1 MNSSHTFEQR
11 KGACAAAHFER
22 EEDLSRGEVRGAM
35 DAQEQQHA
43 LKGRQKLEEVRRK
56 KAAAAAAGSGQV
68 LTTPFFWFLPDQIMA

>member
-1 MNSSHTFEQR
+1 
-11 KGACAAAHFER
+11 
-22 EEDLSRGEVRGAM
+22 M

-68 LTTPFFWFLPDQIMA
+68 LTTPFFWFLPDQIMPRTLLGHIHIGPLIWLLVFDT

>member
-1 MNSSHTFEQR
+1 
-11 KGACAAAHFER
+11 
-22 EEDLSRGEVRGAM
+22 M

-68 LTTPFFWFLPDQIMA
+68 LTTPFFLVFTRPNYGMNIIGTRTY